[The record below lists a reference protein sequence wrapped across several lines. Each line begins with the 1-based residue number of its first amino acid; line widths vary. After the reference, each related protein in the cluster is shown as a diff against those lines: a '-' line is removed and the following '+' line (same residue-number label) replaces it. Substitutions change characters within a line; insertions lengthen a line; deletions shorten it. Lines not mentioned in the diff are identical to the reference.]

1 MKSTRW
7 IAVALC
13 LIAAPILARSEED
26 GSQFAPLSSEEAVE
40 TDLPRPDDGLPSS
53 SSTQL
58 TVPFSFDA
66 ELQQL
71 RKDITTTKELREKA
85 AVEASQPFANDAAVA
100 QEQRRILLELLTKL
114 ATKSVPPRPTP
125 ISDLALPEVSAPP
138 MVPPIHEPRSRA
150 GHAETKHDAV
160 ATHPLISEKIVD
172 PYALGQVLFK
182 AKDFVGA
189 ELAFRKVKAT
199 DENRILLQYFVA
211 TCLRKQ
217 SKWDQAAKAYRTVA
231 DQKEDPTLR
240 DLAIWQLDNIRW
252 NQQTSTQLEE
262 LRQLRQPLETQKNSS
277 AVGTNDAYAR

>member
-1 MKSTRW
+1 MKPTRW

-13 LIAAPILARSEED
+13 LIAAPILALSEED
-26 GSQFAPLSSEEAVE
+26 ASPFPPLNSEEAVPI
-40 TDLPRPDDGLPSS
+40 DLPRPEVGSPSS
-53 SSTQL
+53 SDVQL
-58 TVPFSFDA
+58 TAPFSFDA

-71 RKDITTTKELREKA
+71 RKDIAVTKELREKA
-85 AVEASQPFANDAAVA
+85 AAEASQPFANDAAVA

-114 ATKSVPPRPTP
+114 ATKSVPSRPTP
-125 ISDLALPEVSAPP
+125 ILNSTLPEVSVPP
-138 MVPPIHEPRSRA
+138 PVSPIHEPSRRA
-150 GHAETKHDAV
+150 SHAETKHDAA

-172 PYALGQVLFK
+172 PYALGQALFK

-252 NQQTSTQLEE
+252 NQQTSSQLEE
-262 LRQLRQPLETQKNSS
+262 LRQLRQPLETPQSSS
-277 AVGTNDAYAR
+277 AADVNAR